1 LRASAVTEVVS
12 KGFTLSVSLKNI
24 VIFVTDLPKAK
35 KFYADL
41 LGLPVAGQSEML
53 IEFFPGA
60 AATVGVSLALN
71 EDARRLVGRHTGITL
86 KVEKIVELCESLRNG
101 GVTFIEPLES
111 SPWGR
116 MAVVQDFDGNMIA
129 LVDR

>member
-1 LRASAVTEVVS
+1 MSIT
-12 KGFTLSVSLKNI
+12 LKNM
-24 VIFVTDLPKAK
+24 VIFVTDLVKAK
-35 KFYADL
+35 SFYVDL

-60 AATVGVSLALN
+60 GTTLGVSLALH

-86 KVEKIVELCESLRNG
+86 KVENIVEVCETLKSG
-101 GVTFIEPLES
+101 GVSFVEPLES
-111 SPWGR
+111 SPWGK
-116 MAVVQDFDGNMIA
+116 MAVVQDFDDNMIA

>member
-1 LRASAVTEVVS
+1 MSI
-12 KGFTLSVSLKNI
+12 SLKNI
-24 VIFVTDLPKAK
+24 VVFVTDLAKART
-35 KFYADL
+35 FYVDL

-60 AATVGVSLALN
+60 ATTLGVSLALH

-86 KVEKIVELCESLRNG
+86 KVEKIVELCQTLKNG
-101 GVTFIEPLES
+101 GAVFAEPLES
-111 SPWGR
+111 SPWGK

>member
-1 LRASAVTEVVS
+1 MSIT
-12 KGFTLSVSLKNI
+12 LKNF
-24 VIFVTDLPKAK
+24 VIFVTDLAKAK
-35 KFYADL
+35 SFYVDL

-60 AATVGVSLALN
+60 VTTLGVSLALHD
-71 EDARRLVGRHTGITL
+71 DARSLVGRHTGITL
-86 KVEKIVELCESLRNG
+86 KVDNIGGVCETLKNG
-101 GVTFIEPLES
+101 GAYFVEPLES
-111 SPWGR
+111 SPWGN